1 MYILNQTIKINSKQI
16 GVTSR
21 LKQYLVYKKRITDS
35 TVTNCVCLKL
45 FFSIH
50 LKNSKKIGLH
60 FYCDYELLSL
70 DK

>member
-35 TVTNCVCLKL
+35 TVTNCV
-45 FFSIH
+45 
-50 LKNSKKIGLH
+50 
-60 FYCDYELLSL
+60 
-70 DK
+70 